1 MIVAPTTGRRPKIFF
16 GWYVVI
22 AAALMNT
29 YGSGVWFYGFPIFYK
44 VLLDTFG
51 WTAAGGALIVS
62 LSRLEGG
69 LEGPIIGWLIDKYGP
84 RRLAIIG
91 GAMFGVG
98 LMAMSQISEGGY
110 VIGPLHI
117 SAFASFTILYAG
129 WMAIGHNTGFSHAG
143 QAAVNAWFIRKRSRA
158 FTIFALGAGSSGF
171 TVMLL
176 GWLVDSFGWR
186 TAAFVAGLGIFA
198 IVIPLSLVLRHRP
211 EQYGYLPDGEDP
223 HATSLAV
230 TGETNANETAAEGTH
245 SADEGL
251 GAPRPASARWPEYD
265 FSVKATL
272 ATLAFWML
280 ILGTSAR
287 ALAMTSVILHEVK
300 YLTDVR
306 GFALTEASGAL
317 GATVAVSM
325 IGRIGFGVLGDY
337 VEKRYIMIVCFLL
350 QALGIYILS
359 VATTMN
365 QVWLFVFVY
374 GIAYGGAIPVY
385 SAMVGEFFGRR
396 NFATIRGFMQL
407 FQVPTT
413 IVGPV
418 FAGWVYDTTG
428 GYQSAFVTFIVA
440 LLVGTVFLFFTR
452 RPRPPVGAGQAPPPL
467 AGVPSRG

>member
-1 MIVAPTTGRRPKIFF
+1 MTLEPTTRRRPKIFF

-29 YGSGVWFYGFPIFYK
+29 YGAGVWFYGFPIFYK

-69 LEGPIIGWLIDKYGP
+69 LEGPIIGWVIDKYGP

-91 GAMFGVG
+91 GVMFGFG
-98 LMAMSQISEGGY
+98 LMAMSQISEDGY
-110 VIGPLHI
+110 VIGPIHV
-117 SAFASFTILYAG
+117 SAFAAFTILYAG
-129 WMAIGHNTGFSHAG
+129 WMSIGHNTGFSHAG
-143 QAAVNAWFIRKRSRA
+143 QAAVNAWFIKKRSRA
-158 FTIFALGAGSSGF
+158 FTIYALGAGSSGF

-198 IVIPLSLVLRHRP
+198 IVIPLSMVLRHKP
-211 EQYGYLPDGEDP
+211 EQYGFLPDGEDP
-223 HATSLAV
+223 HTTNLAASE
-230 TGETNANETAAEGTH
+230 ETTASRAASEEARSEVQG
-245 SADEGL
+245 DG
-251 GAPRPASARWPEYD
+251 GPRSASARWQEYD
-265 FSVKATL
+265 FSVKEAL
-272 ATLAFWML
+272 ATLSFWML

-287 ALAMTSVILHEVK
+287 ALAMTSIVLHEVK

-306 GFALTEASGAL
+306 GFTLTQASGAL

-337 VEKRYIMIVCFLL
+337 VEKRYIMIACILL
-350 QALGIYILS
+350 QGLGIYILS
-359 VATTMN
+359 SATTMS

-385 SAMVGEFFGRR
+385 SAMVGEYFGRK

-428 GYQSAFVTFIVA
+428 GYQSAFMAFIVA
-440 LLVGTVFLFFTR
+440 LVVGSVFLFFAQ
-452 RPRPPVGAGQAPPPL
+452 RPGPPIGTGQTPAPS